1 MGLGKGASG
10 DHMTQPMLAVEG
22 GPQWAFERYEEV
34 RSRLPSA
41 RFATSSKHCGSLS
54 ELIDRFDAFLFDSF
68 GVLNVG
74 DMPVPGATACIE
86 ALRRAGK
93 QVMVL
98 TNAATGSI
106 ASLPGKYSQLGFDF
120 TSDEIVSSRQ
130 VLAMSLAQLPLADW
144 RWAVAAPRNAA
155 IEEIIENYSTVD
167 GRSAGLADVDGF
179 ILLSTS
185 GWNKDHASAIRHALR
200 KRPRPVLVGNPDLVA
215 PREGG
220 LSLEP
225 GSIAHDLLD
234 EIPGLDVRFFGKP
247 FGNAFDEALRRLPS
261 AHPHAALARGCDL
274 VANTLTDH
282 LAFELGKAQQDVQ
295 GQPTHGRRGVERL
308 GDADEGD
315 AMPVEDLDQP
325 GKVHQRA
332 TETIDLVDHDD
343 IDEPVLDIR

>member
-1 MGLGKGASG
+1 
-10 DHMTQPMLAVEG
+10 MTQPMLAAET

-41 RFATSSKHCGSLS
+41 RFSASSNHCGSLS

-130 VLAMSLAQLPLADW
+130 VLAMSLAQPPLVDW
-144 RWAVAAPRNAA
+144 RWAIAAPGNAA
-155 IEEIIENYSTVD
+155 IEEIVKNYSIVE
-167 GRSAGLADVDGF
+167 GRDAGLSDVDGF

-185 GWNKDHASAIRHALR
+185 GWNEDHATALRHALR
-200 KRPRPVLVGNPDLVA
+200 ERPRPVLVGNPDLVA

-225 GSIAHDLLD
+225 GCIAHELLD
-234 EIPGLDVRFFGKP
+234 EMPGLYVSFFGKP
-247 FGNAFDEALRRLPS
+247 FGNAFEEALRRLP
-261 AHPHAALARGCDL
+261 AYICRDRVAMVGDTLHTDILGGAAAGCRTVL
-274 VANTLTDH
+274 VTDW
-282 LAFELGKAQQDVQ
+282 
-295 GQPTHGRRGVERL
+295 GVLKGFDIGE
-308 GDADEGD
+308 A
-315 AMPVEDLDQP
+315 VS
-325 GKVHQRA
+325 RA
-332 TETIDLVDHDD
+332 GIVPDF
-343 IDEPVLDIR
+343 IIPSI